1 MAKQPA
7 KETPADTTA
16 EGQRMATQSPASM
29 TQALGDASSWLAR
42 DDEKFEG
49 TGIGTD
55 DIGIDDVRLP
65 RLAIAQG
72 LSPQIAGDMPV
83 DGLKLYDLFNDLT
96 NEIYGRGPM
105 HFVPV
110 RRDVRY
116 IEFRPRDEGGG
127 VLDLNVPA
135 NDPRTQWTVE
145 MIDGQKTRVP
155 PKATKFVEFVVLL
168 LRPNKQPE
176 IIVLSI
182 KDTNKWNRAAHTS
195 LSSFIKLRNDDIFG
209 GVYTVTSKPEKNDQG
224 MFGVY
229 VVQNAGRAAGPI
241 RELGK
246 TLHASLDGKNIVVDR
261 GLGEED
267 SLDEPVEGADGKP
280 VPF

>member
-1 MAKQPA
+1 MAKQP
-7 KETPADTTA
+7 KEEQTPVPPA
-16 EGQRMATQSPASM
+16 ATSVATREPASL
-29 TQALGDASSWLAR
+29 TQMLGDENSWLAR

-49 TGIGTD
+49 TGIGTE

-72 LSPQIAGDMPV
+72 LSPQIAGDMPIE
-83 DGLKLYDLFNDLT
+83 GLKLYDLFNDLT
-96 NEIYGRGPM
+96 NQVYGRGPM
-105 HFVPV
+105 YFVPV

-116 IEFRPRDEGGG
+116 IEFRPREEGGG

-145 MIDGQKTRVP
+145 GEGADKQRVAP
-155 PKATKFVEFVVLL
+155 RATKFVEFVVLL
-168 LRPNKQPE
+168 LRPNVQPE

-209 GVYTVTSKPEKNDQG
+209 GVYKITSKPEKNDQG
-224 MFGVY
+224 TFGVY
-229 VVQNAGRAAGPI
+229 IIQNAGRAAGPI

-246 TLHASLDGKNIVVDR
+246 QLNASLSGKNIIVDR

-267 SLDEPVEGADGKP
+267 STDEPVAGADGKP